1 MSVLRRVARNL
12 DSRGILTLYK
22 AQIRPCMEYGALT
35 WMSAATT
42 HTRRLDAV
50 QRRALRLLGDG
61 EETPES
67 ITSLEHRRD
76 VAALTVCH
84 KTQVLHTPHLHQLRL
99 PPHRA
104 QRVTRQV
111 PVCNLSVMVPLSHSS
126 QHLRTYKAR
135 TARLW
140 NAFTAA
146 VPGVEGMHTQQAKEA
161 ANTWR
166 ASLPTQFLPYMNYT

>member
-1 MSVLRRVARNL
+1 MVAGNL
-12 DSRGILTLYK
+12 DSQGILTLYK
-22 AQIRPCMEYGALT
+22 AQIRPCMEYGVLS
-35 WMSAATT
+35 WMSAAPT

-61 EETPES
+61 EEIPNS

-84 KTQVLHTPHLHQLRL
+84 KTQVLHTPLLHQLGL
-99 PPHRA
+99 AQHHS

-111 PVCNLSVMVPLSHSS
+111 PACNLSVLIPSSRSS

-146 VPGVEGMHTQQAKEA
+146 MPGVEGMTTQQAREA

-166 ASLPTQFLPYMNYT
+166 ASMPTPFLPYMNSI